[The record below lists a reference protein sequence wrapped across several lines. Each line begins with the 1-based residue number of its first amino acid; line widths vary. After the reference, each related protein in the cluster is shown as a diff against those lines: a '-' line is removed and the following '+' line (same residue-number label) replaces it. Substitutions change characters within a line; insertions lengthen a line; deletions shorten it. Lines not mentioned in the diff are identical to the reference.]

1 MANNAPPR
9 PDKQIHLEE
18 SDMTFT
24 MTYVV
29 MNDIL
34 RFVGTIDQA
43 MASIMTD
50 QDTRNLIIRRLMTD
64 NKKPI
69 QKDEDLIPMEDVDVD
84 IYDLD
89 DLFAWV
95 LDHVTYFFMR
105 MASKV
110 SESTEKYPEL
120 RKMMMSSD
128 LSETGSNP
136 SQTQT
141 KSVGPTA

>member
-1 MANNAPPR
+1 MATENKTR

-18 SDMTFT
+18 SDLTFT

-69 QKDEDLIPMEDVDVD
+69 EKDEDLIPMADVD
-84 IYDLD
+84 IDIFDLD

-110 SESTEKYPEL
+110 SASTEKYPEL
-120 RKMMMSSD
+120 KQTMTSSD
-128 LSETGSNP
+128 LSEIGSNP
-136 SQTQT
+136 SQT
-141 KSVGPTA
+141 

>member
-1 MANNAPPR
+1 MATENKTR
-9 PDKQIHLEE
+9 PDKQIRLEE
-18 SDMTFT
+18 SDLTFT

-69 QKDEDLIPMEDVDVD
+69 EKDEDLIPMSEVEID
-84 IYDLD
+84 IFDLD
-89 DLFAWV
+89 DVFAWV

-110 SESTEKYPEL
+110 SASTEKYPEL
-120 RKMMMSSD
+120 KQTMTSSD
-128 LSETGSNP
+128 LSGTGSNP
-136 SQTQT
+136 SQT
-141 KSVGPTA
+141 